1 MVVEVIC
8 YEVNWCA
15 TAGRMPVADQRA
27 GDEVRRDL
35 GLIVVVTAV
44 EARPEEAAPEAV
56 ARLEEVAHPVAVDG
70 P

>member
-15 TAGRMPVADQRA
+15 TTGRMPVADQRA

-35 GLIVVVTAV
+35 GRIVVVTAA
-44 EARPEEAAPEAV
+44 EAGPEKAAPEAL
-56 ARLEEVAHPVAVDG
+56 ARPEAVDR